1 MNDINKVINLNAFVS
16 ELNKYYEIV
25 TYAEHCYNTYIEWY
39 KVHTILYGD
48 SNIHLLI
55 VNNTYR
61 LYQDWNGYFCDCET
75 IEQLKNTLSNAIQEL
90 EQNV

>member
-25 TYAEHCYNTYIEWY
+25 IYAEHYYNTCIEWY

-48 SNIHLLI
+48 SDIHLLI
-55 VNNTYR
+55 VNNKYR
-61 LYQDWNGYFCDCET
+61 LYQEWDGYYCDCET
-75 IEQLKNTLSNAIQEL
+75 IKQLEYALSCSIQEL
-90 EQNV
+90 EQNM